1 MTRSNKIKK
10 SVWILCMLLAG
21 FGKLFAQTEDPF
33 AKERAQIREIKL
45 SNHYYYSDVSSSSE
59 EDTRAMARQLVVLAI
74 QQEEPEAKD
83 VAGLVADS
91 CRYIELKRI
100 DRPRIFAYISKET
113 VAVWL
118 YRKKH
123 PEAAEMPAKAEAATP
138 VAAKADTVAKQDTV
152 VQKPAA
158 VAADTVVADTVAVVA
173 DSVAKDTVLKDT
185 VVKDTVAVVP
195 VPVQVVDT
203 VKESVVLRDTMKVT
217 VQDTLKVTVYDTARV
232 TVTDTVRKIHE
243 IKTSGNERL
252 DRIIAMKTISQV
264 QTYFVA
270 EKKAGRMMFGKMDS
284 VVNPEKCYLLI
295 FSRDGKVVAVLNRG
309 KDSRVNL
316 TTGKAG
322 DSHTN
327 YPGHGVIWF
336 LLY

>member
-1 MTRSNKIKK
+1 
-10 SVWILCMLLAG
+10 MLLTG

-45 SNHYYYSDVSSSSE
+45 SSHYYYSDVSSSSE

-100 DRPRIFAYISKET
+100 DRPRIFAYISKEA

-123 PEAAEMPAKAEAATP
+123 PEAAEEVPAKAEAAAP
-138 VAAKADTVAKQDTV
+138 AATKADTVAKQDTV

-158 VAADTVVADTVAVVA
+158 VAADTVVADTVVADTTAPLVKA
-173 DSVAKDTVLKDT
+173 DSVAAGTAVQDTAV
-185 VVKDTVAVVP
+185 VAVTVH
-195 VPVQVVDT
+195 VADT

-217 VQDTLKVTVYDTARV
+217 VKDTLTVTVYDTARV

-264 QTYFVA
+264 QAYFVA
-270 EKKAGRMMFGKMDS
+270 EKKAGRMMFGKMS
-284 VVNPEKCYLLI
+284 SAVKPENCYLLI
-295 FSRDGKVVAVLNRG
+295 FSRDGKVVAVLDRG

-327 YPGHGVIWF
+327 YQGYGVIWF